1 VRDRID
7 PPASD
12 ELVREF
18 LGRFLE
24 ACAQARH
31 RLCRQR
37 PIHDRSAAR
46 MQWRI
51 SLQDEARRPPWL
63 SAPEIVDADAGRGA
77 ERLPIAERRLH
88 FGIACTRPQPITLEP
103 HHRPG
108 FPQFRIKW
116 IWRGEEIVGE
126 RIDR

>member
-1 VRDRID
+1 MTGTASPAALLAEADSLGKHAQRIGLGDIRDRID

-12 ELVREF
+12 EVIREF

-37 PIHDRSAAR
+37 PVHHRTAAR

-51 SLQDEARRPPWL
+51 
-63 SAPEIVDADAGRGA
+63 G
-77 ERLPIAERRLH
+77 
-88 FGIACTRPQPITLEP
+88 LE
-103 HHRPG
+103 
-108 FPQFRIKW
+108 
-116 IWRGEEIVGE
+116 
-126 RIDR
+126 D